1 MKRRITAIVLSVV
14 SLISIALVFTR
25 TPILIIA
32 SDDIDDIAD
41 SKYFDYYALAYNIT
55 KSRETLRFLTEYYS
69 MKGDNYDKLKPYFD
83 DVFEIRDEYQQ
94 DTIAISAFTYTDEFY
109 IRFLLSNGK
118 LDEADEYCDKCISE
132 GQYEKLH
139 SLLHQITVDSED
151 SNLKNWGFQKL
162 EAIVQSDAFQKNIQE
177 KMAEGMITEINNYY
191 AWPEYAHALFVR
203 GEYDLAL
210 SEIEKMANNKENGDR
225 IIGFTLSLIENRTE
239 NDEKVK
245 DFIKDSFEILDR
257 SAFADSKITKN
268 MKELYL
274 TTE

>member
-83 DVFEIRDEYQQ
+83 DVFEIRDEYNQ
-94 DTIAISAFTYTDEFY
+94 DTIAVDAFTYTDEFY

-162 EAIVQSDAFQKNIQE
+162 EAIVQSDAFQRNIQE
-177 KMAEGMITEINNYY
+177 KIEPSLTGIHKYY
-191 AWPEYAHALFVR
+191 AWSEYAHALFVR

-210 SEIEKMANNKENGDR
+210 NEIEKMADNKTNGDR
-225 IIGFTLSLIENRTE
+225 IIVSTLSLIEIEAETDVNAKE
-239 NDEKVK
+239 
-245 DFIKDSFEILDR
+245 FIKKSIEILDR

-274 TTE
+274 TTK

>member
-83 DVFEIRDEYQQ
+83 DVFEIRNEYNQ
-94 DTIAISAFTYTDEFY
+94 DTIAVDAFTYTDEFY

-162 EAIVQSDAFQKNIQE
+162 EAIVQSDAFQRNIQE
-177 KMAEGMITEINNYY
+177 KIEPSLTGIHKYY
-191 AWPEYAHALFVR
+191 AWSEYAHALFVR

-210 SEIEKMANNKENGDR
+210 NEIEKMADNKTNGDR
-225 IIGFTLSLIENRTE
+225 IIGSTLSLIEIEAETDVNAKE
-239 NDEKVK
+239 
-245 DFIKDSFEILDR
+245 FIKKSIEILDR

-274 TTE
+274 TTK

>member
-1 MKRRITAIVLSVV
+1 MKRRITAIILSVI

-25 TPILIIA
+25 TPILNIT
-32 SDDIDDIAD
+32 SDEIDDVSD
-41 SKYFDYYALAYNIT
+41 SKYFDYYALAYKIT
-55 KSRETLRFLTEYYS
+55 KSRDVLSFLTEYYS

-132 GQYEKLH
+132 GKYEKIY
-139 SLLHQITVDSED
+139 SLLHQIAVDSKD
-151 SNLKNWGFQKL
+151 SDLKNWGFQKL
-162 EAIVQSDAFQKNIQE
+162 EAVVQSDAFQKNIQ
-177 KMAEGMITEINNYY
+177 KEIEQSLTGIHKYFV
-191 AWPEYAHALFVR
+191 WSEYAHALFVR

-210 SEIEKMANNKENGDR
+210 NEIEKMADNKANGDS
-225 IIGFTLSLIENRTE
+225 IIGATLNLIDFEAETNENA
-239 NDEKVK
+239 KH
-245 DFIKDSFEILDR
+245 FIKESIDILEKSDC
-257 SAFADSKITKN
+257 ADSEYVER

-274 TTE
+274 TAE

>member
-1 MKRRITAIVLSVV
+1 MKRKITAIVLSVI

-25 TPILIIA
+25 TPILDIE
-32 SDDIDDIAD
+32 SDDDVVD
-41 SKYFDYYALAYNIT
+41 SKYFDYYALTYNIT
-55 KSRETLRFLTEYYS
+55 KSRDVLCLLTEYYS

-83 DVFEIRDEYQQ
+83 DVFEIRDEYNQ
-94 DTIAISAFTYTDEFY
+94 DTNAVDAFTFTDEFY

-132 GQYEKLH
+132 GKYEKLH

-151 SNLKNWGFQKL
+151 SNLKNWGFRKL
-162 EAIVQSDAFQKNIQE
+162 EAIVQSDAFQHNIQE
-177 KMAEGMITEINNYY
+177 KIEPSLTGIHKYY
-191 AWPEYAHALFVR
+191 AWSEYAHALFVR

-210 SEIEKMANNKENGDR
+210 NEIEKMADNKTNGDR
-225 IIGFTLSLIENRTE
+225 IIGSTLSLIEIEAETDVNAKE
-239 NDEKVK
+239 
-245 DFIKDSFEILDR
+245 FIKKTIDILEN

-274 TTE
+274 TSE